1 MTIVI
6 LANNPIF
13 IEKHENLIK
22 NYACHSDIF
31 VSIKFKYVNLVLDQQ
46 LKQHDIYFRLN
57 NQNFIFGFNDYHH
70 AFLGKLKPN
79 TSLFL
84 ISNITNGV
92 FEKFDDTSYKTFD
105 FTLFDYDPFISYLKS
120 FEKTSIFKK
129 IDNLIFINNL
139 LDTNKLSTGFWVAL
153 KYYLLFPNAKIQL
166 LGFYELG
173 NQTVLKEGKRISVSS
188 HQFQVEK
195 EILIYLAPNLIFI
208 N

>member
-13 IEKHENLIK
+13 IERCDNLIK
-22 NYACHSDIF
+22 NHARNADIF
-31 VSIKFKYVNLVLDQQ
+31 VSIKFKYVNLVIDQQ
-46 LKQHDIYFRLN
+46 LNQHDIYFRLN
-57 NQNFIFGFNDYHH
+57 NQNFIFGFNDYHQ
-70 AFLGKLKPN
+70 AFLGILKPN
-79 TSLFL
+79 TSLYL

-92 FEKFDDTSYKTFD
+92 FEKFDDTLYKTFD
-105 FTLFDYDPFISYLKS
+105 FTLFDYEPLITYLKS
-120 FEKTSIFKK
+120 FEKKPIFNKLN
-129 IDNLIFINNL
+129 NLLFINNL

-153 KYYLLFPNAKIQL
+153 KYYLTFPKARIQL

-173 NQTVLKEGKRISVSS
+173 NQTVMKEGKRISVSS

-195 EILIYLAPNLIFI
+195 EILNYLAPNLIFI